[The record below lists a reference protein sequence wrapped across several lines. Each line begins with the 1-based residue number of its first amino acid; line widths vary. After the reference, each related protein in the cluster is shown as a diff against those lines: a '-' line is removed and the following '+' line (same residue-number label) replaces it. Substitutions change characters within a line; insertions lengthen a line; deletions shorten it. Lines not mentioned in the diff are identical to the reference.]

1 MTEEEHDPSEE
12 EILLIE
18 SATLAM
24 MEHVGIDPADPKN
37 EAHMDEN
44 APGSE
49 INTYKELA
57 VVALEAILSTANRI
71 DSITAEHTVDE
82 DMFQAYQEDH
92 LDNHTKEPEVQKHPK
107 NYKVSSILSFTAES
121 EGKSEVIT
129 LGDVRRF
136 VADLDRLQAADS
148 LEVWGYLDTTITR
161 DLLKGRGFYIECGDC
176 GATDVIVEQHECEY
190 EGS

>member
-1 MTEEEHDPSEE
+1 
-12 EILLIE
+12 
-18 SATLAM
+18 
-24 MEHVGIDPADPKN
+24 VPK
-37 EAHMDEN
+37 D
-44 APGSE
+44 
-49 INTYKELA
+49 
-57 VVALEAILSTANRI
+57 LE
-71 DSITAEHTVDE
+71 
-82 DMFQAYQEDH
+82 
-92 LDNHTKEPEVQKHPK
+92 HPK

-148 LEVWGYLDTTITR
+148 LEVWGYLDTTIIK

-176 GATDVIVEQHECEY
+176 NATDVIVEQHECEY